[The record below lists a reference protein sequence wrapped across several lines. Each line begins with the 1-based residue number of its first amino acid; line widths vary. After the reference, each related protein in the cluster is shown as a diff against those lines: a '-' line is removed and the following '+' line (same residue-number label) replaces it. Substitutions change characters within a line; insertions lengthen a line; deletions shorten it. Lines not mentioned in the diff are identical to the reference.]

1 MVQYVCIL
9 LSSSAGPGTPVQ
21 NSLPQP
27 GWDGHKPGQTAL
39 CLVNVARREKKK
51 RFKKRK
57 LKNTAGQRR
66 KVRCIHQASADNG
79 IDFST
84 LKCLNIRSLHIYLLS
99 FNRISRKIVSG
110 SSFLKLLISP
120 TNSRPLTWCE
130 ASGWCLMNS
139 LRSEISWKHWEI
151 RKMPQEKCASE

>member
-1 MVQYVCIL
+1 MCASYCHLPLVLVLQSKIVSLNQVEMGTNQVKQHFAWWTL
-9 LSSSAGPGTPVQ
+9 LEE
-21 NSLPQP
+21 
-27 GWDGHKPGQTAL
+27 
-39 CLVNVARREKKK
+39 REKKDSN
-51 RFKKRK
+51 KRK